1 MGGVTGNSENFAELL
16 EESQIPQARLE
27 RGQKV
32 EGTITDISGDA
43 VFVDV
48 GMKQEGIMEKGE
60 LPGEAQVGDTVTA
73 YVTELSPQ
81 GVKLSRSM
89 SGAGIAPF
97 EDALA
102 SGAPMLGTVKEAC
115 KGGYRVDISGKI
127 AFCPG
132 SQMERPAS
140 GNPEDVIGQEM
151 LFLVSRVEN
160 NGRNIV
166 VSRRA
171 LLDRERGENLAAF
184 MDTHKAGETIEGTV
198 TRLAPFGAFLEVA
211 PGVEG
216 MVHVSELSWSRVDR
230 PDEVVSVGDR
240 LRVKIVELGQDEK
253 GKARIALSVKQGEGD
268 PWNEVEE
275 KFHVG
280 DVVSGKVRRL
290 APFGAFVEIAP
301 GIEGLVHLSE
311 MSWTRRVN
319 KAGDVVE
326 TGETVPVKIREIN
339 AAGRRISLSMKDA
352 EGDPW
357 LEAEELFA
365 PGTVVEGMVE
375 SRTPHG
381 IFVSLKEG
389 ITGLLPA
396 SALKNAPAPL
406 KNAAPGDKLEL
417 IIQNLDTNARRI
429 SLLPKEKE
437 EAARERDDS
446 WRKHVEKKPA
456 ESMGTLAEALQKA
469 MQKRNS
475 K

>member
-1 MGGVTGNSENFAELL
+1 MNGSTENSENFAALL
-16 EESQIPQARLE
+16 EESEIPQARLE

-32 EGTITDISGDA
+32 EGVITAITGDA

-48 GMKQEGIMEKGE
+48 GLKQEGIVDKDE
-60 LPGEAQVGDTVTA
+60 LPGDAAVGDKVTA
-73 YVTELSPQ
+73 YVTEISPQ

-102 SGAPMLGTVKEAC
+102 SGIPMLGKVREAC
-115 KGGYRVDISGKI
+115 KGGYHVDISGKT

-132 SQMERPAS
+132 SQMERPPS
-140 GNPEDVIGQEM
+140 GNQDDVLGKEM
-151 LFLVSRVEN
+151 LFLVTRVEN
-160 NGRNIV
+160 QGRNIV

-171 LLDRERGENLAAF
+171 LLERERGENLAEF
-184 MDTHKAGETIEGTV
+184 MESHKVGDTIEGKV
-198 TRLAPFGAFLEVA
+198 TRLAPFGAFVEVA

-216 MVHVSELSWSRVDR
+216 MVHVSELSWSRVER
-230 PDEVVSVGDR
+230 PDEAVSIGDA
-240 LRVKIVELGQDEK
+240 LRAKIIELGKDDK
-253 GKARIALSVKQGEGD
+253 GKVRIALSVKQGEGD

-275 KFHVG
+275 KFNVG
-280 DVVSGKVRRL
+280 DVVNGKVRRL
-290 APFGAFVEIAP
+290 APFGAFIEIAP

-326 TGETVPVKIREIN
+326 PGETVPVKIREIN
-339 AAGRRISLSMKDA
+339 VPGRRISLSMKDA

-357 LEAEELFA
+357 LEAAGLFA
-365 PGTVVEGMVE
+365 PGAIVEGVVE

-381 IFVSLKEG
+381 IFVTLKEG

-396 SALKNAPAPL
+396 SALKNAPASF
-406 KNAAPGDKLEL
+406 KNAATGDRLEL
-417 IIQNLDTNARRI
+417 IIQNLDTAARRI
-429 SLLPKEKE
+429 SLLPKGKE
-437 EAARERDDS
+437 ESAGTQDDS
-446 WRKHVEKKPA
+446 WRKHVEKKPV

-469 MQKRNS
+469 MQKRNN